1 MKSRASLHA
10 VEPSTEPP
18 VECALRVLL
27 RDRERAMR
35 EIADI
40 DRQMLAYRKSYA
52 AERGEF
58 MLPSLERLT
67 RELIG

>member
-1 MKSRASLHA
+1 LHA

-27 RDRERAMR
+27 RDRERAVR

-52 AERGEF
+52 AERGEYL
-58 MLPSLERLT
+58 LPTIERIQ
-67 RELIG
+67 RELLA

>member
-1 MKSRASLHA
+1 MKHRLHA
-10 VEPSTEPP
+10 VEPAAEPP

-40 DRQMLAYRKSYA
+40 DRKMLAYRKSYA
-52 AERGEF
+52 AERGEYL
-58 MLPSLERLT
+58 LPTIERLQ
-67 RELIG
+67 RELLR

>member
-1 MKSRASLHA
+1 MRAKLHA

-27 RDRERAMR
+27 RERERAVR

-52 AERGEF
+52 AERGEYL
-58 MLPSLERLT
+58 LPSLERLQ
-67 RELIG
+67 RELLNG